1 MNRVNQIVAVISIT
15 LFMSACSSSPK
26 PTWYKQGV
34 SPTVTAD
41 KIGFCRTD
49 VNAENLSQ
57 NHAKKMVAY
66 CMKSD
71 GYEFA
76 IKPRN

>member
-1 MNRVNQIVAVISIT
+1 MNRLNKIVAITSIA

-34 SPTVTAD
+34 TPTVTAD
-41 KIGFCRTD
+41 KLGFCRTD
-49 VNAENLSQ
+49 VNAENLSEA
-57 NHAKKMVAY
+57 HAKKMIAY
-66 CMKSD
+66 CMKAD
-71 GYEFA
+71 GYKFG

>member
-1 MNRVNQIVAVISIT
+1 MNRVSQIVALISVT
-15 LFMSACSSSPK
+15 LLMSACTSTPK
-26 PTWYKQGV
+26 QTWYKQGV
-34 SPTVTAD
+34 SPAVTAD

-57 NHAKKMVAY
+57 NHAKKMIAY

-71 GYEFA
+71 GYEFG